1 MGLLDSVMGM
11 LGGAQGGGSNAALL
25 NAVVSML
32 GNDSQAGGLA
42 AILGKAQQ
50 SGLGDVVTS
59 WIGHGQNLPISGDQL
74 SSILGSD
81 MVANIAKQLGVSHG
95 DAASQMSK
103 VLPDVV
109 DKLPPHG
116 QLPQGGLGNVA
127 DLLGQLMKR

>member
-11 LGGAQGGGSNAALL
+11 LGGAQAGGSNAALL

-109 DKLPPHG
+109 DKLTPHG

>member
-109 DKLPPHG
+109 DKLTPHG